1 MNFNINEE
9 NKRKLP
15 PRCSACPKHSNV
27 CDRIDERRPY
37 NKNSTT
43 HQVGD
48 TLCWCCEYACNTT
61 NDCPWMTSL
70 KPVPEWTA
78 IRHGDSYMVID
89 CPMFKRD
96 VSMLRDKTR

>member
-15 PRCSACPKHSNV
+15 PRCSACPKHSNI
-27 CDRIDERRPY
+27 CDSIDKLKPY

-78 IRHGDSYMVID
+78 IQHSDSYTVID